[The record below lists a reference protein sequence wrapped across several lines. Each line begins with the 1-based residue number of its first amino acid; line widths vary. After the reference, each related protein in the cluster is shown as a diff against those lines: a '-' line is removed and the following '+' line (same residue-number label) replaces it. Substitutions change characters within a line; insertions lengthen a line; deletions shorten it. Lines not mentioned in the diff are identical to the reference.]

1 VVIVPKPQRVWTL
14 VLRTAGSYRAT
25 KDFEQILR
33 QASAR

>member
-1 VVIVPKPQRVWTL
+1 